1 MKRIALF
8 FALFFALFTTA
19 CTTTTTA
26 PQAPAASGYV
36 ASTGTG
42 VFVNGQELTADDK
55 AQFDNL
61 VGESVPAGRYAIDAQ
76 GNLGYEGQAPVI
88 NLAELVRARQQ
99 QRQESGGSKEPFQM
113 YSRDSAGQGSSIVS
127 EGGCTILST
136 PSGSLSSGC

>member
-1 MKRIALF
+1 MKRIAL
-8 FALFFALFTTA
+8 LFALFTTA
-19 CTTTTTA
+19 CTTTTSA
-26 PQAPAASGYV
+26 PQTPAASGYV
-36 ASTGTG
+36 ASEGTG

-99 QRQESGGSKEPFQM
+99 QQQRQESGGSKEPFQM